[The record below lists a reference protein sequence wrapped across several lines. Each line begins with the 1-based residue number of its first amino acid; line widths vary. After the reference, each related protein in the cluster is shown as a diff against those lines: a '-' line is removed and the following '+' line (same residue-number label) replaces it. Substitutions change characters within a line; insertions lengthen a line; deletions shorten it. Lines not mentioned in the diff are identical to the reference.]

1 MSRDF
6 TIYKTNPDTSKISL
20 PLLYVNPQF
29 GFSVDKILR
38 PIHGSP
44 DVFLK
49 PNIFPYE
56 IKEYYWI
63 QEGVFGSKQWF
74 ALGLLE
80 ERLYFYYKASA
91 YTSFDKD
98 GNMDLWVSHNFSDII
113 QYAMDTSTYDIYIK
127 DIQNMKDAASVSEP
141 LVSQ

>member
-1 MSRDF
+1 MSRDYS
-6 TIYKTNPDTSKISL
+6 IYKTNADISRISL

-38 PIHGSP
+38 HIHGSP

-56 IKEYYWI
+56 IKEYFWI
-63 QEGVFGSKQWF
+63 REGTFSSDPWI

-80 ERLYFYYKASA
+80 EGLYFYYKAQA

-98 GNMDLWVSHNFSDII
+98 GNMDLWVSHRFSDII
-113 QYAMDTSTYDIYIK
+113 QYAMDTFTYNIYIK
-127 DIQNMKDAASVSEP
+127 DIQNMKDAASVSAP